1 MARLGRRVDGHE
13 PRRRLLVD
21 DEVRDDSRA
30 QGGEQANVL
39 VDRFLADPDFAAL
52 YAQAKV
58 DLQSELIA
66 SGTAQGILD
75 DWVAVLK
82 AQASDLVPAATVD
95 SEAAALEEYLG

>member
-1 MARLGRRVDGHE
+1 MRLSSSSIPIAIALV
-13 PRRRLLVD
+13 LL
-21 DEVRDDSRA
+21 
-30 QGGEQANVL
+30 
-39 VDRFLADPDFAAL
+39 PAAL
-52 YAQAKV
+52 SAQAKV